1 HHDMHRPG
9 EWRVVGAGHL
19 AGGLGMVRRRAV
31 LSRVFQ
37 AHPDDTALAIRSGGG
52 DGATRVQ
59 DAQIARRGV
68 LVRLVAVTLLAGG
81 RRAHEAV
88 AVPAGRSVHHEAVGR
103 ADVRDA
109 VAALG
114 QVAFAGGRAAD
125 GRALR
130 VGGAVG
136 AAPRAELGQIA
147 DARRGSARGGAR
159 PEGVGGA
166 VVGSPVAALA
176 DVTVS
181 RRRAA
186 DRRALRV
193 RGAAGAAPRAELGHV
208 ADTGRG
214 AALGRARL
222 EGVRRAGGAGPGT
235 ELGDVAG
242 AGGRATLRGARLH
255 HVGRA
260 VVGGAV
266 AALGSVAV
274 AGRGP
279 ADARALRVGGAA
291 DAAACAELGHVA
303 DTGRGAALGRG
314 RLEGVRRTVVG
325 GPVAALGEVAGARRR
340 PADRRA
346 LRVGGAV
353 GAASRA
359 ELGHIADTGRGAA
372 LGRGR

>member
-31 LSRVFQ
+31 LSRVVQ
-37 AHPDDTALAIRSGGG
+37 ARPDDTALAIRSGGG

-68 LVRLVAVTLLAGG
+68 RVRLVAVTLLAGG

-147 DARRGSARGGAR
+147 DARRGSARGRAR

-166 VVGSPVAALA
+166 VVGGPVAALG
-176 DVTVS
+176 DVTVPGG
-181 RRRAA
+181 RAA

-193 RGAAGAAPRAELGHV
+193 GGAIGAAPRAGLRYV
-208 ADTGRG
+208 AD
-214 AALGRARL
+214 
-222 EGVRRAGGAGPGT
+222 P
-235 ELGDVAG
+235 
-242 AGGRATLRGARLH
+242 
-255 HVGRA
+255 
-260 VVGGAV
+260 
-266 AALGSVAV
+266 
-274 AGRGP
+274 
-279 ADARALRVGGAA
+279 
-291 DAAACAELGHVA
+291 
-303 DTGRGAALGRG
+303 GRGAALGRG
-314 RLEGVRRTVVG
+314 RLEGVGRAVVREA
-325 GPVAALGEVAGARRR
+325 VAALGEVAGARRR
-340 PADRRA
+340 PADGRA
-346 LRVGGAV
+346 LLVGGAG
-353 GAASRA
+353 GAAPGAVRA
-359 ELGHIADTGRGAA
+359 PVAYAR
-372 LGRGR
+372 RV